1 MNQTR
6 FLSQARLTMLSLF
19 ILVLYSCSGIR
30 LISEYDDITDK
41 KVTELQDKFAKHFVT
56 LERIIGAK
64 EAAYENFIPFYDDVK
79 SEMRTLTIR
88 ANAIDKNDIVIKQ
101 LKFLDQNIADLEA
114 LHKLGFSKTSEL
126 LPLRNAFETSFT
138 SIIKLQMALKRG
150 EKSN

>member
-6 FLSQARLTMLSLF
+6 YVSQARLTILSLF
-19 ILVLYSCSGIR
+19 IVMLTACSGSR

-56 LERIIGAK
+56 LERIIGTK

-101 LKFLDQNIADLEA
+101 LKFLDQNIADLES
-114 LHKLGFSKTSEL
+114 LHKLGFSKTSEII
-126 LPLRNAFETSFT
+126 PIRNAFESAFT

>member
-1 MNQTR
+1 MNPTR
-6 FLSQARLTMLSLF
+6 YVSPARLTMLSLF
-19 ILVLYSCSGIR
+19 ILLLSACSGIR

-56 LERIIGAK
+56 LERIIGTP

-114 LHKLGFSKTSEL
+114 LHKLGFSKTSEII
-126 LPLRNAFETSFT
+126 PIRNAFESAFT

>member
-6 FLSQARLTMLSLF
+6 YVSHARLTMLSLL
-19 ILVLYSCSGIR
+19 IVLLTACSGIR

-56 LERIIGAK
+56 LERIIGTP
-64 EAAYENFIPFYDDVK
+64 EAVYENFIPFYDDVK

-114 LHKLGFSKTSEL
+114 LHKLGFSKTSEIV
-126 LPLRNAFETSFT
+126 PIRNAFETSFT

>member
-1 MNQTR
+1 MKQTR
-6 FLSQARLTMLSLF
+6 YVSQARLTIVSLCILLLS
-19 ILVLYSCSGIR
+19 SCTSIR

-41 KVTELQDKFAKHFVT
+41 KVTELQDKFAKHVVT
-56 LERIIGAK
+56 LERIIGTK

-79 SEMRTLTIR
+79 SDMRTLTIR

-114 LHKLGFSKTSEL
+114 LHKLGFSKTSEIV
-126 LPLRNAFETSFT
+126 PIRNAFETSFT

-150 EKSN
+150 EKTN

>member
-1 MNQTR
+1 M
-6 FLSQARLTMLSLF
+6 
-19 ILVLYSCSGIR
+19 
-30 LISEYDDITDK
+30 
-41 KVTELQDKFAKHFVT
+41 KVD
-56 LERIIGAK
+56 LEK
-64 EAAYENFIPFYDDVK
+64 QLAATGSINVK
-79 SEMRTLTIR
+79 SDMRTLTIR

-150 EKSN
+150 EKTN